1 MPEHSLREFVHI
13 NINRIINPKQEVT
26 DKKENT
32 IAYGPYRGSDGTRKS
47 IINIYVSLVNFV
59 TNETQ

>member
-1 MPEHSLREFVHI
+1 M
-13 NINRIINPKQEVT
+13 INPKQEVT